1 MGGKAVAAMKRK
13 NNGDFRANIELGGVG
28 EKYIPSSEQVELSE
42 RICRLLGADYIGVDL
57 LFDKDKTLLCEV
69 NTNAHFM
76 FISDCTGV
84 GCCKTLCRARNGGD
98 LWTGRLSAES
108 RIF

>member
-1 MGGKAVAAMKRK
+1 MGFPRK
-13 NNGDFRANIELGGVG
+13 YRVGRRG

-84 GCCKTLCRARNGGD
+84 DVAKLYVGHVMEEIYGRAD
-98 LWTGRLSAES
+98 
-108 RIF
+108 